1 VSRGSTEQEKARE
14 GLTGG
19 EAARRYYERTKHSY
33 ASVRRTAHFLD
44 WENRP
49 NPFKENLRLEPLP
62 PPPDLEVAA
71 VDALESLARLL
82 RWGAGVAHTRT
93 LPGGDVYHFR
103 TYASAGALH
112 PIELYVA

>member
-1 VSRGSTEQEKARE
+1 
-14 GLTGG
+14 
-19 EAARRYYERTKHSY
+19 
-33 ASVRRTAHFLD
+33 VRRTAHFLD

-49 NPFKENLRLEPLP
+49 NPFKEYLRLEPLP
-62 PPPDLEVAA
+62 LPPDPPELEVAA

-82 RWGAGVAHTRT
+82 CWGAGVAHTRT